1 MWREKEWASPDLPAV
16 SWISRWCRKMDLL
29 NSKSRRKATCKE
41 KVAGAGMAGNCLP
54 AAALAHPPSP
64 CPPSGPCWQGMDW
77 GREDQRLEQCE
88 LRLGAVEGMQPRS
101 AAPEMGLLGCGAR
114 PSPPP
119 FVFNYRPLEGSKS
132 NFRLFLQ
139 EFLGG

>member
-1 MWREKEWASPDLPAV
+1 
-16 SWISRWCRKMDLL
+16 MDLL